1 MKETVKKAKK
11 KPVILQPGVA
21 PILQEAPRVSSGS
34 KNGASLRASF
44 DPQGA
49 RLGSLRVEKGGKKI
63 KATIYRSAT
72 LENPGFVL
80 LRKGVLKQQG
90 SWYGCLEDESL
101 ARFCQVVVE
110 GDVEWG
116 SRLPPEFRS
125 TFRKLAKLA
134 AQKSQDLQKQS
145 SPEIQEVAPAKEPQ
159 SLSVDLVDLLLE
171 TPRFLAAYQNQK
183 DGRPPLVTLAQI
195 LKLLCHGGGQL
206 PLQSVKER
214 MGLPDHRLTE
224 ILHQMD
230 SILRAGEEVA
240 LSLSLDGSLLLLDQ
254 ERLCRLFAL
263 QVSKLDDEKVVRS
276 ETVDGSPR
284 ELCLPLEVSL
294 KERRVLEALLRYG
307 KMSEGELAQ
316 MLGSRRVGGL
326 LEKLLS
332 RLEDVGFYALAI
344 VGESDQGRIF
354 QIQS

>member
-1 MKETVKKAKK
+1 MKKTVKKAKK
-11 KPVILQPGVA
+11 KSGTLLQGVA
-21 PILQEAPRVSSGS
+21 PILQEAPRVNSGRM
-34 KNGASLRASF
+34 KGVTFEA
-44 DPQGA
+44 QGE
-49 RLGSLRVEKGGKKI
+49 RLGSLRVEKGGRKI

-72 LENPGFVL
+72 LERPGFVL
-80 LRKGVLKQQG
+80 LSKGVVKQQG
-90 SWYGCLEDESL
+90 LWFDCLEDESS

-116 SRLPPEFRS
+116 SRLPSEFRA

-134 AQKSQDLQKQS
+134 AQKSQDLETASPQENQQAAPPDHS
-145 SPEIQEVAPAKEPQ
+145 SK
-159 SLSVDLVDLLLE
+159 LSSDMVDLLLE

-183 DGRPPLVTLAQI
+183 DGRPPVVTLAQI

-206 PLQSVKER
+206 PLQTVKER
-214 MGLPDHRLTE
+214 IGLPDHRLTE

-240 LSLSLDGSLLLLDQ
+240 LSLSIDGSLLLLDQ
-254 ERLCRLFAL
+254 ERLRRLFAL

-276 ETVDGSPR
+276 ETVDGGSR
-284 ELCLPLEVSL
+284 ELCLPLEINL

-307 KMSEGELAQ
+307 RMSEGELAQ
-316 MLGSRRVGGL
+316 ILGSRRVGGL

-332 RLEDVGFYALAI
+332 RLEDVGFYGLAI
-344 VGESDQGRIF
+344 VGEGDQGRIF
-354 QIQS
+354 QIAN